1 MIQTVDNYQKIE
13 RDTNR
18 YYFRFDKPK
27 KYEKDVISEKLEINL
42 NDYKTKSLSLD
53 NIFFSFF
60 KDEEK
65 TNSKNEDDLIISIK
79 KSKNEKDE
87 DIYIAQTG
95 NYVGKFV

>member
-27 KYEKDVISEKLEINL
+27 KYEKDVIGEKLEINL
-42 NDYKTKSLSLD
+42 NDYQIKSL
-53 NIFFSFF
+53 NNTFFSFF

-65 TNSKNEDDLIISIK
+65 TTSKNEDDLIISIK
-79 KSKNEKDE
+79 K
-87 DIYIAQTG
+87 DIGQNSTLGLKAT
-95 NYVGKFV
+95 NKFKISLN